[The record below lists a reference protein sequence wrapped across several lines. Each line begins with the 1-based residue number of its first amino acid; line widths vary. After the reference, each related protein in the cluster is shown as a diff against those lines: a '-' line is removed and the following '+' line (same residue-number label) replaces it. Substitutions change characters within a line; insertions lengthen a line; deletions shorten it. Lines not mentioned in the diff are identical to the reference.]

1 MKVGR
6 PKLKVK
12 ERKEVFP
19 MRFSKEELIVFQQ
32 AAGDMPVRN
41 WIRLTLL
48 EAVVARSGEKVA
60 ALVAAQRARESE
72 KKRSI

>member
-19 MRFSKEELIVFQQ
+19 MRFSKAELTVFQQ
-32 AAGDMPVRN
+32 AAGDTPVRE

-48 EAVVARSGEKVA
+48 TAAVARSGEKVA
-60 ALVAAQRARESE
+60 ALVEAHEAVR
-72 KKRSI
+72 KRPA